1 LKNEAPVPEV
11 GQLVFSKKHEKAFPW
26 KLLREAEMP
35 RKLSVVVMALVIALQ
50 AVPGVLAAFD
60 ATTQASAAIDV
71 ADTVGLGK
79 LNIAT
84 MI

>member
-1 LKNEAPVPEV
+1 MKNEAPVPEV
-11 GQLVFSKKHEKAFPW
+11 GQLVFSIKHEKAFPW

-50 AVPGVLAAFD
+50 AVPAVLAAFD
-60 ATTQASAAIDV
+60 ATTQVSAVIDV

>member
-1 LKNEAPVPEV
+1 
-11 GQLVFSKKHEKAFPW
+11 
-26 KLLREAEMP
+26 
-35 RKLSVVVMALVIALQ
+35 MALVIALQ
-50 AVPGVLAAFD
+50 AVPAVLAAFD
-60 ATTQASAAIDV
+60 ATTQVSAVIDV